1 MGAGQ
6 TSVVGDLHIYSTTD
20 RHWTTPILDRVDTT
34 SRFTKISQKFVKNK
48 GEIDF
53 DRGGHTMAFIAGKL
67 VVFGGGKMV
76 HSKKNGTVEYDTNTA
91 LVLGPKYTAKD
102 GSESKVEESKESM
115 APKRRGSFSDL
126 RMKFY
131 QSESES
137 KESSSSSRRNFTSS
151 MDYDGLA
158 LSQSRWTASK
168 LEIAGVPPS
177 VRGGHTFSLILNNE
191 RPYGLVFGGRQ
202 LSESIEYGGMSHL
215 GRTDVHLLGLSYAF
229 DRLARFK

>member
-1 MGAGQ
+1 
-6 TSVVGDLHIYSTTD
+6 
-20 RHWTTPILDRVDTT
+20 
-34 SRFTKISQKFVKNK
+34 
-48 GEIDF
+48 
-53 DRGGHTMAFIAGKL
+53 MAFIAGKL

-158 LSQSRWTASK
+158 LSQNPIRGNETDTA
-168 LEIAGVPPS
+168 I
-177 VRGGHTFSLILNNE
+177 
-191 RPYGLVFGGRQ
+191 
-202 LSESIEYGGMSHL
+202 
-215 GRTDVHLLGLSYAF
+215 
-229 DRLARFK
+229 